1 MIEGK
6 QGTMYISYH
15 NDVTHQCSVTT
26 PFGWVGCFD
35 RNRANFPIPH
45 QEVAFYPNQVNK
57 MIFPLD
63 NTYNIKST
71 VRNSADINWAN
82 INAFS
87 TNKNAK
93 SETLK

>member
-1 MIEGK
+1 
-6 QGTMYISYH
+6 
-15 NDVTHQCSVTT
+15 
-26 PFGWVGCFD
+26 
-35 RNRANFPIPH
+35 
-45 QEVAFYPNQVNK
+45 